1 MDDVTRNYRKRQLER
16 IQYLNGEYSPSLKFW
31 GCTVGSSLTSP
42 LSMETTTIN
51 ITRDE
56 LEAIKAILT
65 GAKA

>member
-1 MDDVTRNYRKRQLER
+1 MDDVTRKYRKRQMER

-31 GCTVGSSLTSP
+31 GCTVGS
-42 LSMETTTIN
+42 ETNTMD